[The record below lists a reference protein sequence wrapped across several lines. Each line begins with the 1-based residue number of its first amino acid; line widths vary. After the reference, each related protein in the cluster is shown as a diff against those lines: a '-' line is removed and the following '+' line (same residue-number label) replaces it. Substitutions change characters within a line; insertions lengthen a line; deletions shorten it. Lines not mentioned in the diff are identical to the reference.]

1 MIFKLILETD
11 RDGQKGQRQLKFAF
25 LQVFK
30 YKSLYMFL
38 KEYVYIHS
46 GFPGD
51 SMVKNPPAK
60 QET

>member
-38 KEYVYIHS
+38 KEYVYTYDQVTLQYIR
-46 GFPGD
+46 
-51 SMVKNPPAK
+51 N
-60 QET
+60 